1 MSKQKTTKNNS
12 DEKQYSVDRSCSKQ
26 IGLIF
31 IKSRKLFGYEVN
43 AKSWSENSIKYRF
56 MYTGKLPS
64 KEEDPDCLK
73 NDERIMIAQET
84 EKVNCARGKMI
95 DD

>member
-1 MSKQKTTKNNS
+1 
-12 DEKQYSVDRSCSKQ
+12 
-26 IGLIF
+26 
-31 IKSRKLFGYEVN
+31 
-43 AKSWSENSIKYRF
+43 

-64 KEEDPDCLK
+64 KEEDPYCLK

-84 EKVNCARGKMI
+84 EKVNCARSKMI